1 MAVDTFAEYA
11 AIVLA
16 LLMLE
21 AVLSF
26 DNAAILAAVVRRLPV
41 KDRRKALMYGLV
53 GAYVLR
59 FLAIL
64 GAVVLLQ
71 NPWLKLVGG
80 GYLLYLTGRHFSSL
94 ARHRA
99 HAHHMPGQN
108 VLLARLGVP
117 MLWATVIQIEI
128 IDLAFAIDQVVVA
141 VAFVQNIPSPT
152 NIWLIVIA
160 SFTGILFLRIA
171 AVFFARVMDWLPLL
185 EHMAYLAVGYVG
197 LKLVLEY
204 ILNDLLDF
212 EGHIP
217 NAFSLAVTF
226 SLFLIPI
233 VVKLVFNIPASVQ
246 PGITMHDAQAP
257 STGPA
262 AAPRTSVRGPS
273 RDPGDVHLPPKR

>member
-1 MAVDTFAEYA
+1 MDTFAEYG

-26 DNAAILAAVVRRLPV
+26 DNAAILAAVVRKLPV
-41 KDRRKALMYGLV
+41 RDRRKALMYGLV

-64 GAVVLLQ
+64 GAVVLLR

-80 GYLLYLTGRHFSSL
+80 GYLLYLTVRHFYAL
-94 ARHRA
+94 VRHRE
-99 HAHHMPGQN
+99 HAHHMPTQSK
-108 VLLARLGVP
+108 LLLRLGIP
-117 MLWATVIQIEI
+117 TLWATVIQIEV

-204 ILNDLLDF
+204 ILNDLMQF
-212 EGHIP
+212 PGHIP
-217 NAFSLAVTF
+217 NWFSLTVTF
-226 SLFLIPI
+226 SLFLIP
-233 VVKLVFNIPASVQ
+233 VLVKLIFDVPASE
-246 PGITMHDAQAP
+246 PSGAGENEPPARHDAP
-257 STGPA
+257 RRERSDGRLGPK
-262 AAPRTSVRGPS
+262 P
-273 RDPGDVHLPPKR
+273 